1 MGSFT
6 FWFPNQ
12 SVVRN
17 IRSSHYKVHG
27 HRKNAV
33 PTPIRV
39 LLPHEVLDALARS
52 SPFAFGSILLGNLDD
67 STRIAFFE
75 HLSHLEPYKNHP
87 VILAEKGKWDK
98 LIGCC
103 IHGDGAQ
110 MYREDE
116 FFVWSW
122 GSVFG
127 ASGCIHDVLLSKWPI
142 AVVPERYMRRASV
155 SQFD

>member
-116 FFVWSW
+116 FF
-122 GSVFG
+122 
-127 ASGCIHDVLLSKWPI
+127 CLVLG
-142 AVVPERYMRRASV
+142 
-155 SQFD
+155 